1 MLDSNRFVVSNL
13 DYKAVQQASF
23 DIFCANATALIYYT
37 CVARLKVQA
46 HNYTVNFSTKDQKT
60 ISACLLAK
68 YLCHATSIFCFLAY
82 GDTYTIPL
90 RGSSW
95 FSKVCMVIVCP
106 IQAYPVNLIELSRPD
121 PMLNVVSVLDPKSST
136 HDIKYSL
143 RSAMTG
149 VVALL

>member
-1 MLDSNRFVVSNL
+1 MCWTTKRFST
-13 DYKAVQQASF
+13 ASAF
-23 DIFCANATALIYYT
+23 DIFSANHASALIYYT
-37 CVARLKVQA
+37 CIAWLKVEV
-46 HNYTVNFSTKDQKT
+46 HSNTINFSTKDQKT
-60 ISACLLAK
+60 ISTRLLAK
-68 YLCHATSIFCFLAY
+68 YLCERSHATSIFCFLAY

-143 RSAMTG
+143 RSATTG